1 MKGANEYSFTPPP
14 ERSDTPFTPSPKENA
29 MESLD
34 TLAPLTG
41 VPVVVIVPALVEGAK
56 QAGLPVRFAGLAAVG
71 CAIALL
77 ALGDLALADGT
88 PDVGQIAR
96 WLVGGIVYGLAAA
109 GLYSQRHVAAG
120 THRMR
125 GAWTVKTRSESRIR
139 IADSLHARGPVVRGS
154 SDSES
159 E

>member
-1 MKGANEYSFTPPP
+1 
-14 ERSDTPFTPSPKENA
+14 

-56 QAGLPVRFAGLAAVG
+56 RAGLPVRFAGLAAVG

-88 PDVGQIAR
+88 PTVGQIAR

-109 GLYSQRHVAAG
+109 GLYSQRHVATR
-120 THRMR
+120 THRAPGAPHR
-125 GAWTVKTRSESRIR
+125 GAQHGT
-139 IADSLHARGPVVRGS
+139 
-154 SDSES
+154 
-159 E
+159 